1 MSTYISECI
10 PKFNMNISKKSKSFA
25 ANLCVSAA
33 LVFSAP
39 FSLAAGNSGSDL
51 DIDSLLTL
59 VKQGQSRD
67 NREFKTRMQR
77 FNADKNQQQNLLQQ
91 AENKRLS
98 LEQESELKE
107 SQFAENETEITDGQE
122 RLTNRLGSLKEL
134 FGVLQQ
140 VAGDSK
146 GIFEGSLITSEL
158 NSTPAIEDRQVF
170 LDDLIKTAGSSSQL
184 PSIEELEQLWFEMQ
198 REMTLSGK
206 VSSYQADVVLPTGDT
221 VKKQVVRLGSFNA
234 VSDGNYLT
242 FDLETQKL
250 VELAEQPGSRYNGPA
265 ADLEASTKMEGEGN
279 ASQSNFTGFWIDPS
293 RGQLLKIMG
302 QSAGLSERIDQGG
315 VVGYIILCLAII
327 GVLLAIW
334 RMIKL
339 TAETARMK
347 KQMNS
352 ESINED
358 NSLGRIMKVY
368 QKNGD
373 ADVETLELH
382 LSEAISSEIPSLTR
396 GINWIKII
404 SVVAPLLG
412 LLGTVTGMI
421 DVFETMSLFGT
432 GDPKLMAGGISQ
444 ALITTV
450 LGLVAAIP
458 CVFLH
463 TMTNNRSRALITI
476 LEERATGILARKSE
490 QLSLAKA

>member
-1 MSTYISECI
+1 MTVLFS
-10 PKFNMNISKKSKSFA
+10 KQLNKSKKIALATVVGISATFASFA
-25 ANLCVSAA
+25 PAHAQ
-33 LVFSAP
+33 
-39 FSLAAGNSGSDL
+39 
-51 DIDSLLTL
+51 DIDVDSLLNL
-59 VKQGQSRD
+59 VKQGQARDDSEFNSRI
-67 NREFKTRMQR
+67 KR
-77 FNADKNQQQNLLQQ
+77 FNSDKQQQQNLLQKAKDQ
-91 AENKRLS
+91 RAS
-98 LEQESELKE
+98 LENESETKE
-107 SQFAENETEITDGQE
+107 ASFAINETNISAAQE

-146 GIFEGSLITSEL
+146 GIFEGSLISSEL
-158 NSTPAIEDRQVF
+158 NEQAETAGREQF
-170 LDDLIKTAGSSSQL
+170 LTDLIKTAGSSSKL
-184 PSIEELEQLWFEMQ
+184 PSIAELEQLWFEMQ

-234 VSDGNYLT
+234 ISEGNYLT
-242 FDLETQKL
+242 YDLEAQKL
-250 VELAEQPGSRYNGPA
+250 VELASQPGGRYNGPA
-265 ADLEASTKMEGEGN
+265 ADLEAAQPSLDQT
-279 ASQSNFTGFWIDPS
+279 NFNGFWIDPS

-302 QSAGLSERIDQGG
+302 QSAGLGERIDQGG
-315 VVGYIILCLAII
+315 VVGYIILSLAVI

-339 TAETARMK
+339 STETTRMK
-347 KQMNS
+347 KQIDN
-352 ESINED
+352 EQANED

-368 QKNGD
+368 QNNSGT
-373 ADVETLELH
+373 DVETLELH

-490 QLSLAKA
+490 QLSAAKA